1 MISVVNRWLIDLAMP
16 AFSRLSRR
24 FGAERVRFI
33 LFVIAAGLSV
43 PVNLLSRVGFSFVVP
58 FSVAIVLSQ
67 ICGVIV
73 AYTLTKVFV
82 FEPSRRDV
90 HREFSRFVLVNL
102 ISLAQTWLVA
112 VGLVDIVFP
121 ALKMAFYPEFV
132 GHFIGLAT
140 TSVTSFI
147 LHKRFSFAPE
157 R

>member
-1 MISVVNRWLIDLAMP
+1 MINRGLPDFAMP
-16 AFSRLSRR
+16 VFCIFSRR

-43 PVNLLSRVGFSFVVP
+43 PVNLLSRVGFSLVVP

-82 FEPSRRDV
+82 FEPSRRGV

-121 ALKMAFYPEFV
+121 MVKMTFYPELV
-132 GHFIGLAT
+132 GHLIGLAT